1 MEQRELGRSGIKV
14 SALGLGLMSMSGVY
28 GNANDEE
35 SIGVIHYALDKGINF
50 LDSADM
56 YGWGH
61 NETLL
66 GKALKGRRDKV
77 VVATK
82 FGQVKLADGKQGV
95 DGRPEYVMQA
105 CEASLKRLGIEVIDL
120 YYQHRVDTN
129 TPIEETVGAMKRLVE
144 QGKVR
149 ALGLSEARPETIR
162 RAHKVHPIA
171 AVQNEYSLLYQERR
185 ARKRCR
191 RRASLGIT
199 LVPYAPLGRSML
211 TGTVHGKADL
221 PEGDRRLQHPRFQG
235 EALDKNV
242 QLVRPARSH
251 RAGKEMHACPAR
263 AGVAARAGQRHRSDP
278 GHQAQAAH
286 RRELGGFEHQ
296 AFARR
301 REAHLGRRAR
311 GSRCGHALSRGNH
324 EARVPLRSDDATR
337 WLALAT
343 MWSLQYLFLRV
354 AVPTFGTALVA
365 EGRAIRRAFPRA
377 LGCMGR
383 APAHRAARALE
394 RPPRGRA
401 GQQRGPVRVLRLGG
415 ERAPGRLPRGDQRH
429 GAALGRRSSPC
440 RC

>member
-1 MEQRELGRSGIKV
+1 MEQRQLGKSGIKV

-28 GNANDEE
+28 GNANDDE
-35 SIGVIHYALDKGINF
+35 SIKVVHYALDQGINF

-82 FGQVKLADGKQGV
+82 FGQVKAADGKQSV
-95 DGRPEYVMQA
+95 DGRPDYVMQA
-105 CEASLKRLGIEVIDL
+105 CDASLKRLGIEVIDL

-171 AVQNEYSLLYQERR
+171 AVQNEYSLLY
-185 ARKRCR
+185 RKEGEETLKATRE
-191 RRASLGIT
+191 LGIA

-235 EALDKNV
+235 DALEQNV
-242 QLVRPARSH
+242 VLVKKIEEIAREKRCTPAQLVLAWLL
-251 RAGKEMHACPAR
+251 AQG
-263 AGVAARAGQRHRSDP
+263 SDILPIP
-278 GHQAQAAH
+278 GTK
-286 RRELGGFEHQ
+286 RRERIDENL
-296 AFARR
+296 
-301 REAHLGRRAR
+301 
-311 GSRCGHALSRGNH
+311 
-324 EARVPLRSDDATR
+324 
-337 WLALAT
+337 
-343 MWSLQYLFLRV
+343 
-354 AVPTFGTALVA
+354 
-365 EGRAIRRAFPRA
+365 
-377 LGCMGR
+377 
-383 APAHRAARALE
+383 
-394 RPPRGRA
+394 
-401 GQQRGPVRVLRLGG
+401 
-415 ERAPGRLPRGDQRH
+415 
-429 GAALGRRSSPC
+429 AALKIRLSPQDLK
-440 RC
+440 RISEAAPPGAGAGTRYPAETMKRVYL